1 MNFFGSIIQMKSMF
15 LMSMKLAKLTM
26 MLGWC

>member
-1 MNFFGSIIQMKSMF
+1 MNFFGSLIQMKLMF